1 MDEQKENCHEVL
13 IYQQRY
19 HLLLTGDCKCGMLG
33 KIILTNWRAEV
44 EMEAALQEGGKREIA
59 HATFFENGVCKN
71 GQ

>member
-1 MDEQKENCHEVL
+1 
-13 IYQQRY
+13 
-19 HLLLTGDCKCGMLG
+19 MLG

>member
-19 HLLLTGDCKCGMLG
+19 HSLLTGDCKRGMLG

-44 EMEAALQEGGKREIA
+44 GMEAALQEEGKLEIVY
-59 HATFFENGVCKN
+59 ATFFEKGVCKN